1 MRGACWFLWRFYM
14 PLTLGSTGA
23 VALVGLAGSQW
34 LRLEFLSVYYY
45 MLPMMVMIFFMIYA
59 FNLVTFYRGVALSM
73 NCRRRDFFWASQL
86 AFAVNAPLATL
97 ISWLAGMAP
106 RLLGMEYV
114 SFMERGDSLTGL
126 PVYVQPRMCLFLL
139 AVLLL
144 IQPVSAAMGA
154 LYGRRKVLA
163 TVLLVLVMLLAIA
176 ATALLLFVSDGT
188 IPLTTPV
195 MWAATAALALVCA
208 GCQVYFYRANAV
220 ACVR

>member
-1 MRGACWFLWRFYM
+1 MRGALWFLWRFYVL
-14 PLTLGSTGA
+14 LTLGSTGA
-23 VALVGLAGSQW
+23 VALAGLAGSQW
-34 LRLEFLSVYYY
+34 LRLEFLGAYYD
-45 MLPMMVMIFFMIYA
+45 MLPMMVIIFFVLYA
-59 FNLVTFYRGVALSM
+59 FNLVAVYRSVALSM

-97 ISWLAGMAP
+97 ITWLAGMAP

-114 SFMERGDSLTGL
+114 SLMERGEGLTGL

-154 LYGRRKVLA
+154 LYGRSKVLA
-163 TVLLVLVMLLAIA
+163 TVLLVVVMLLAIA
-176 ATALLLFVSDGT
+176 ATTLLLFVSDGT
-188 IPLTTPV
+188 IPFTTTV
-195 MWAATAALALVCA
+195 MWAAVGVLALVCA